1 MSVTTSSDTTEKVT
15 DASTARP
22 RIRSGAIAWGL
33 IVCVLSAFVLAVIS
47 HPGRRAE
54 FVDWAVNLGP
64 GGQGLALLLS
74 LGCLI
79 LLLALLSLI
88 RNAQRRR
95 G

>member
-1 MSVTTSSDTTEKVT
+1 MSDTTDTET
-15 DASTARP
+15 DAAAPRP

-33 IVCVLSAFVLAVIS
+33 IVCALSGFVLTVVS

-54 FVDWAVNLGP
+54 FADWAWGLGP
-64 GGQGLALLLS
+64 AGQALALVLG

-88 RNAQRRR
+88 RRAQRRPSAE
-95 G
+95 

>member
-1 MSVTTSSDTTEKVT
+1 MSDTTEIEA
-15 DASTARP
+15 DAPAQRP

-33 IVCVLSAFVLAVIS
+33 IVCAISVFVLAVIS

-54 FVDWAVNLGP
+54 FVDWAWNLGP
-64 GGQGLALLLS
+64 AGQALVLVLG

-88 RNAQRRR
+88 RRAQRRSL
-95 G
+95 